1 MKRTFL
7 SLVSM
12 AFICAMTLTSCE
24 EIMSAIDNPVG
35 SYVQFNDSVLNLTP
49 GQVAQ
54 NVATTISTEKVTYTS
69 SDKSI
74 ATVDPNGFVTAIS
87 YGEAIITASVPANE
101 NYQAG
106 SASYKVKVGSE
117 LAKALKEGAIVSFD
131 LNVDGVDES
140 VSFKKVGDNFVIE
153 NPMASAPRR
162 AAAITTS
169 YSLGY
174 NKATNIMTLLVKQTD
189 GINTAYPLTVIFD
202 LNKNTMQIIP
212 GSPLSTVLFVNIKIN
227 GVTITG
233 KLTKKEVAPEAV
245 AITGAPSPF
254 VMAVGDADVTLTAV
268 INPADATDKKVTWS
282 SSAPAV
288 ATIDETGNVHAVAVG
303 STTIKVT
310 TSNGKEAS
318 IALTVKDPIVD
329 LSKLTAAY
337 IAKDGETLTGTLG
350 GNYKISIAAGATVTL
365 DGVTIN
371 GVNDANYTWAG
382 INCEGNAIII
392 LKDGSANTVKGFQAD
407 YPGIH
412 VKAGYTLT
420 IKGDTQGTGS
430 LTATGSTQGA
440 GIGAGNWKECGNI
453 VISGGTI
460 NATAG
465 GLSAG
470 IGGGNNGTCGTISIT
485 GGNVTAVGVT
495 GGAGIGGGNGGSCGN
510 ISITGGTVT
519 ATGAQF
525 GAGIGAGSGYSTG
538 TSSICGN
545 ISITGGTVNATGGQ
559 FSAGIGTGPRTPG
572 GSVSQCG
579 NITITSGVTKVMA
592 TKGGSAP
599 HSIGIGGNGATD
611 YNGVCGT
618 VTIGGTVGAITT
630 TPYTYQP

>member
-1 MKRTFL
+1 MKRTIL

-12 AFICAMTLTSCE
+12 AFIAAMTLTSCD
-24 EIMSAIDNPVG
+24 EIMSTIDNPVG

-74 ATVDPNGFVTAIS
+74 ATVDPNGFVTAIAF
-87 YGEAIITASVPANE
+87 GEATITASVPANE

-174 NKATNIMTLLVKQTD
+174 NKATNIMALLVKQTD

-254 VMAVGDADVTLTAV
+254 VMAVGDADVTLKAEVT
-268 INPADATDKKVTWS
+268 PADATDKKVTWS

-288 ATIDETGNVHAVAVG
+288 ATVDETGKVHAVAAG
-303 STTIKVT
+303 TTTIKAT
-310 TSNGKEAS
+310 TANGKEAS
-318 IALTVKDPIVD
+318 IELTVNLPK
-329 LSKLTAAY
+329 
-337 IAKDGETLTGTLG
+337 
-350 GNYKISIAAGATVTL
+350 ATVIT
-365 DGVTIN
+365 
-371 GVNDANYTWAG
+371 APM
-382 INCEGNAIII
+382 AIT
-392 LKDGSANTVKGFQAD
+392 G
-407 YPGIH
+407 
-412 VKAGYTLT
+412 VKAGEDKA
-420 IKGDTQGTGS
+420 IIN
-430 LTATGSTQGA
+430 A
-440 GIGAGNWKECGNI
+440 GVA
-453 VISGGTI
+453 SGGTMMYALTTT
-460 NATAG
+460 NTKPTSLFGSTVPSAKNRAAGTYYVWYYVKADATYVDSEIAG
-465 GLSAG
+465 PVQVTIASAIISTKDVSETFTPTAHTVTKTYFKVSGYKTLYGWQIGTSSHNTITISSPDGLNLSQVVLTV
-470 IGGGNNGTCGTISIT
+470 GTHPGTITRNKSHLQ
-485 GGNVTAVGVT
+485 VDH
-495 GGAGIGGGNGGSCGN
+495 
-510 ISITGGTVT
+510 GTLTV
-519 ATGAQF
+519 
-525 GAGIGAGSGYSTG
+525 TG
-538 TSSICGN
+538 TS
-545 ISITGGTVNATGGQ
+545 Q
-559 FSAGIGTGPRTPG
+559 
-572 GSVSQCG
+572 GST
-579 NITITSGVTKVMA
+579 ITISGINSPSVTL
-592 TKGGSAP
+592 SAP
-599 HSIGIGGNGATD
+599 GSDDNASRWTFTQAVVDGKGDASK
-611 YNGVCGT
+611 
-618 VTIGGTVGAITT
+618 
-630 TPYTYQP
+630 